1 MDRGKFAITYELGG
15 GVNDQNNPTY
25 TSAEGEEIVLLPAT
39 REYYLFVRWKN
50 KQNQTVQ
57 KIEKG
62 RAEEIYLI
70 AEWKAKEYS
79 IEYELG
85 GGVNADNK
93 NSYTVEDDDFVLI
106 APSRNGY
113 AFDGWYFEEDYSG
126 NKVEK

>member
-25 TSAEGEEIVLLPAT
+25 TSAEGEEIALCRQ
-39 REYYLFVRWKN
+39 RESITCSCAG
-50 KQNQTVQ
+50 KQAESNRS
-57 KIEKG
+57 KDRKG

>member
-1 MDRGKFAITYELGG
+1 MSTIKTILPTQARRVRRSRFAGNERALLVRALEKQAESNRSNDR
-15 GVNDQNNPTY
+15 
-25 TSAEGEEIVLLPAT
+25 
-39 REYYLFVRWKN
+39 
-50 KQNQTVQ
+50 
-57 KIEKG
+57 KG

-85 GGVNADNK
+85 GGVNEDNK
-93 NSYTVEDDDFVLI
+93 NSYTVEDDDFLLI